1 MADAEETPSVE
12 RIAEAFSPAN
22 LHRLGHGLVDCLSRH
37 LDSVESAQ
45 QSVLNWTE
53 PRENTN
59 RAAEILA
66 TAASCPPSSGELAV
80 RFEALVGEMLSR
92 GHNLHDP
99 RYIGHQ
105 VPAPVPLAG
114 LFDALG
120 SITNQVMAI
129 YEMGPWATA
138 VERSL
143 VARLGEVIGWESDSF
158 AGLVTHGGSLG
169 NLTALLTARNV
180 AIGDVWK
187 AGMDSRSPVILAHK
201 DAHYSVRRAAGILGI
216 GSDHVLPVELDARRR
231 MDPQKLDGM
240 LHDLRR
246 RGVQI
251 VAVSSCACATPIG
264 AFDPLE
270 EIAQVCQRHEVW
282 LHVDA
287 AHGGSALLSRKYRDL
302 LAGIDQADSLV
313 WDAHKMMFVPALCA
327 FVFYRDAGHR
337 RQTFQQDAGYLFDP
351 SVPELAEYDSGLLT
365 VECTKRA
372 ATYGLWGIWAL
383 FGEKL
388 FEDMVD
394 VTFDL
399 TRVFYERLCTEP
411 DFEPLHEPQCNILA
425 FRHVPPELCDAPEE
439 KITQFLLT
447 LRREL
452 IRSGEFYIVQAQVG
466 GRQAL
471 RISVM
476 NPLTRFEHLERLLA
490 AIRRIGRKILQS

>member
-1 MADAEETPSVE
+1 MADAEQRTSAG
-12 RIAEAFSPAN
+12 RIDLAFSPEN
-22 LHRLGHGLVDCLSRH
+22 LRTLGHCLVDCLSTH
-37 LDSVESAQ
+37 LASVGSAQ
-45 QSVLNWTE
+45 QRVLNWTD
-53 PRENTN
+53 PPANID
-59 RAAEILA
+59 RAKEILA
-66 TAASCPPSSGELAV
+66 SASSHPPSSRELTA
-80 RFEALVGEMLSR
+80 RFEALVDEMLSR

-129 YEMGPWATA
+129 YEMGPWATS

-143 VARLGEVIGWESDSF
+143 VSRLGEVIGWPAGSF

-169 NLTALLTARNV
+169 NMTALLTARNV
-180 AIGDVWK
+180 SVSGAW
-187 AGMDSRSPVILAHK
+187 AEGMASTSPVILAHR
-201 DAHYSVRRAAGILGI
+201 DAHYSVKRAAGILGI
-216 GSDHVLPVELDARRR
+216 GADHVLPVELDERRR
-231 MDPQKLDGM
+231 MDPQKLDEW

-246 RGVQI
+246 RGVPI
-251 VAVSSCACATPIG
+251 VAVASCSCATPIG

-270 EIAQVCQRHEVW
+270 EIADVCRRHDVW

-287 AHGGSALLSRKYRDL
+287 AHGGSALLSRKYRNL
-302 LAGIDQADSLV
+302 LAGIDRADSLV

-327 FVFYRDAGHR
+327 FVFYRDAGHS

-351 SVPELAEYDSGLLT
+351 SVPELAGFDSGLLT

-383 FGEKL
+383 FGERL

-399 TRVFYERLCTEP
+399 TRAFHARLITEP

-425 FRHVPPELCDAPEE
+425 FRHVPRELRDAPEDE
-439 KITQFLLT
+439 IGRFLLL

-452 IRSGEFYIVQAQVG
+452 IRSGDFYIVQARVG

-471 RISVM
+471 RMTVM
-476 NPLTRFEHLERLLA
+476 NPLTRFEHLELLLTT
-490 AIRRIGRKILQS
+490 IRETGAKLLQK